1 MTSVA
6 APVIYTIGHGGG
18 SFTDLE
24 RRLEPHRVGIIV
36 DVRSQP
42 WSSRAPDFT
51 RDALEIHAAGAGLAY
66 RWLGRSLGGRPS
78 DPALSTADGD
88 LADEEAAVASAPSFS
103 AGLDEVEGLADI
115 APVVLLCAET
125 DARRCH
131 RATLIAPAL
140 IARGYHVH
148 HIDADGVAEPHQD
161 RLPG

>member
-1 MTSVA
+1 MTSDA

-24 RRLEPHRVGIIV
+24 RRLGPHRVGIIV

-42 WSSRAPDFT
+42 WSSRAPDFN
-51 RDALEIHAAGAGLAY
+51 RDALEIHAAGVGLAY

-78 DPALSTADGD
+78 ERTPSAADGD
-88 LADEEAAVASAPSFS
+88 LAEEQAMAASPSFS

-125 DARRCH
+125 DARSCH

-148 HIDADGVAEPHQD
+148 HIDAHGVAEPHQD